1 MLNIIHRYKVNKA
14 LKSVG
19 INPKHKTANQVFDE
33 LSAIWNDMSEDT
45 QKNISIALAGER
57 DANVFEASIIKDGFR
72 FGE

>member
-1 MLNIIHRYKVNKA
+1 MFNFIHRYKVNKA

-33 LSAIWNDMSEDT
+33 LSAMWNNMSKDT

-57 DANVFEASIIKDGFR
+57 NANVFEESIIKDGER